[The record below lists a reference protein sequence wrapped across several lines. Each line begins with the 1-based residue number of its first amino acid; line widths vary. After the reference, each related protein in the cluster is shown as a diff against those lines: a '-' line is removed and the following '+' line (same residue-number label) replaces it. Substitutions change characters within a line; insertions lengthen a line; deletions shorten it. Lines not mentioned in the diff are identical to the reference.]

1 MLKVFPTLIAGG
13 VGVAHGVAA
22 ANDVQN
28 GRANPD
34 GTAIAGHYPMA
45 TLIEVGALVGGI
57 AGDIMRFNQDITE
70 PLILG
75 GAALLGHR
83 GGKMLSAQTG
93 AGAGYWGGGFPALAS
108 AYRSAPD
115 LQVQRSSES
124 WLAGY

>member
-22 ANDVQN
+22 DSDVAN

-45 TLIEVGALVGGI
+45 TIIEVGSLVGGV
-57 AGDIMRFNQDITE
+57 GLDIMRFSPDISE
-70 PLILG
+70 SLILA

-83 GGKMLSAQTG
+83 GGKMLGHMTPPAPML
-93 AGAGYWGGGFPALAS
+93 AAPYWAS
-108 AYRSAPD
+108 GHFAAPD
-115 LQVQRSSES
+115 LQLQRSSES
-124 WLAGY
+124 WLGY